1 MIRPRRIGHATFET
15 TDLDRAIDYYTQVMG
30 LVLHAR
36 EKNRAFLMSKIGIL
50 SVELELAAKSR
61 LKKLSFEVPADSD
74 FAGVAKFLSGEGIRS
89 DLKSDSV
96 PGVGKLLAFD
106 DPKGTTIEL
115 FSEWSFLG
123 KHLQHYG
130 VGPLKLGHCAYA
142 VADPKAVADF
152 YVKILG
158 FKVSDWIEDFFVFLR
173 CGVDHH
179 TVNFVRGPLQQMHHI
194 AFELKDFAHMQ
205 NACELFNQRKIEINW
220 GPVRH
225 GPGHNVAIYHR
236 NADDQIVEFYIELDQ
251 MKDEDLG
258 YFDPK
263 PWHHDQPQRPKVW
276 NRNHSG
282 NLWGP
287 LPMPDFRRENDYR
300 AGEVQMAERAAA
312 AAGAR

>member
-1 MIRPRRIGHATFET
+1 VVVPR
-15 TDLDRAIDYYTQVMG
+15 
-30 LVLHAR
+30 
-36 EKNRAFLMSKIGIL
+36 
-50 SVELELAAKSR
+50 
-61 LKKLSFEVPADSD
+61 
-74 FAGVAKFLSGEGIRS
+74 
-89 DLKSDSV
+89 
-96 PGVGKLLAFD
+96 
-106 DPKGTTIEL
+106 
-115 FSEWSFLG
+115 

-152 YVKILG
+152 YCRILG

-276 NRNHSG
+276 NRAHSG